1 MSAAAMAGG
10 AEKIVQQIS
19 KAVAHHGI
27 VDPAYKSFTWAWRLV
42 ERNSSVSATF
52 CMQNT

>member
-27 VDPAYKSFTWAWRLV
+27 VAPAYKVFYLGLKAGG
-42 ERNSSVSATF
+42 EK
-52 CMQNT
+52 